1 MRADGQVHGQ
11 AGMWTGVRVCFM
23 AGQKLDPASPII
35 FHELPIRGKHSFPPL
50 LREFGKATCS
60 LEVQQTAI

>member
-1 MRADGQVHGQ
+1 
-11 AGMWTGVRVCFM
+11 MWTGMRVCFM

-35 FHELPIRGKHSFPPL
+35 FHELPIRGNHSFPPL
-50 LREFGKATCS
+50 LREFGKATCN